1 VMVKEFKP
9 HLHARLVLMTF
20 AVFAVSL
27 LVNVN
32 GIQAGEEDPSVGDGD
47 EPAILNTAGVD
58 TLLVTLE
65 GLKAGKG
72 NIRVAVFEEGHREE
86 FPEGRHLYGAVVP
99 AAKEKVTVAIANIP
113 PGQYAVAVFQDL
125 NENEKLDRNIFTKP
139 KEPYG
144 FSGAWKGGKASFEEA
159 LIDTEKVGFAISI
172 KLK

>member
-1 VMVKEFKP
+1 MNMEFKA

-20 AVFAVSL
+20 AVFAVLL
-27 LVNVN
+27 LVDVN
-32 GIQAGEEDPSVGDGD
+32 GLQAGEKDRSVGDGG
-47 EPAILNTAGVD
+47 EPTSPDTVGVD

-72 NIRVAVFEEGHREE
+72 NIRVAVFDEGHREE
-86 FPEGRHLYGAVVP
+86 FPEGKHLYGAVVP
-99 AAKEKVTVAIANIP
+99 AEKEKVTVAIANIP

-159 LIDTEKVGFAISI
+159 LIDTEKVGFTISI